1 MMLYVIS
8 ADPEPASLWAA
19 TFKPKFV
26 ETKANLP
33 ISLRQKSHTEWNYV
47 LDIQWVC
54 DSVAGLCAS
63 SVKAKAGRLVGLA
76 DCYAVI
82 VLADNATLLLADRP
96 NNRGI
101 ISHCGSTNRTSASE
115 FWGFGFRSYLENNF
129 PTCLYLL
136 QHVQSARNYPIS
148 ISVERATPIPHSHSE
163 SLEFVICLFCRI
175 SCAGCS
181 Y

>member
-1 MMLYVIS
+1 MSKELDSLCWVRNLKSVCLRLKTQWIILIFIICITVIEVFISDVCNVMMLYVIS

-26 ETKANLP
+26 ETKANLS

-47 LDIQWVC
+47 LDIKWVC

-101 ISHCGSTNRTSASE
+101 ISHCCSTNRSSASE
-115 FWGFGFRSYLENNF
+115 FWGFGFRS
-129 PTCLYLL
+129 
-136 QHVQSARNYPIS
+136 
-148 ISVERATPIPHSHSE
+148 
-163 SLEFVICLFCRI
+163 
-175 SCAGCS
+175 
-181 Y
+181 